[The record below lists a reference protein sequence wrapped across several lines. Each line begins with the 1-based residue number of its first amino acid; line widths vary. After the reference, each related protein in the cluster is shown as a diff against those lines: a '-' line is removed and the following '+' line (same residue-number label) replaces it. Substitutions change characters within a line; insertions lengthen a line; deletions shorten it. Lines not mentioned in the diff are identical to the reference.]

1 MTLNIKKLHPSATIP
16 SRAYVHD
23 AGLDLYAS
31 EKTTLKPGE
40 RKTVRT
46 GIAIEIPEGCVGL
59 IWDKSGVGIHGGLK
73 TLGGVVDAGYR
84 GEILVGMVNLSQEE
98 YSFEVGHKVAQL
110 LIQKIEHLEIK
121 EVSELSNTVREERGF
136 GSTGI

>member
-31 EKTTLKPGE
+31 ENTTLKPGE

-98 YSFEVGHKVAQL
+98 L

-121 EVSELSNTVREERGF
+121 EVSELSNTAREERGF

>member
-23 AGLDLYAS
+23 AGFDLYAS
-31 EKTTLKPGE
+31 ENTTLKPGE

-98 YSFEVGHKVAQL
+98 YAFEVGHKVAQL

-121 EVSELSNTVREERGF
+121 EVSELSNTAREERGF